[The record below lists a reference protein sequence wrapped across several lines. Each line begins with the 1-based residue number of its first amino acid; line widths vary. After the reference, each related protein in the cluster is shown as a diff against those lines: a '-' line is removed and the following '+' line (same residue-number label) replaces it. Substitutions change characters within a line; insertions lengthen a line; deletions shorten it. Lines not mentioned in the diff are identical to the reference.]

1 MIGPG
6 GSIAGTVCEIDET
19 VGIIDGKVDNAND
32 KLSEIDSNVL
42 VIDER
47 IGDYDD
53 LVHVPFDVADLNTL
67 FAYLKTG
74 YYHVHGASFLYP
86 DKADPVLLTSSAAA
100 WSQTGDITQV
110 IPAGVIA
117 KPFDLHWCSVWAV
130 SDVLYGV
137 VDIFA
142 GPADAPVKIGA
153 VDVGRT
159 ANFSRESNLPVQI
172 PQQPAGTRI
181 SCRFSD
187 GTTSTRT
194 VRVKFYGHVYA
205 TTL

>member
-6 GSIAGTVCEIDET
+6 NISAAIKAV
-19 VGIIDGKVDNAND
+19 VGKISDF
-32 KLSEIDSNVL
+32 
-42 VIDER
+42 
-47 IGDYDD
+47 
-53 LVHVPFDVADLNTL
+53 VHVPFVASALTNTVM
-67 FAYLKTG
+67 AYLKTG
-74 YYHVHGASFLYP
+74 YYHVHGASFLHP

-100 WSQTGDITQV
+100 WSETGNITEV
-110 IPAGVIA
+110 IPANAIT
-117 KPFDLHWCSVWAV
+117 KDFDLHWCSIWDI
-130 SDVLYGV
+130 SDPLYGV

-159 ANFSRESNLPVQI
+159 ANFSRESNLPVQV
-172 PQQPAGTRI
+172 PQQPANTRI

-187 GTTSTRT
+187 STTSPRT